1 MEDYKFPFPDRGLA
15 LKELSYDPCY
25 KKIKEADIEAIID
38 RAWNTGEEAAKVI
51 FNRFNREI
59 DFNKIINKSNLKC
72 FRIDKDYVVGNQR
85 YFSDYLSGQGIINLY
100 TKSISLWAKEN
111 SLTQE
116 EAENL
121 ILSHE
126 YYHYLECKEIG
137 LTSKQYQVPMI
148 SIGKFKLGS
157 TGIRALS
164 EIGAHAFARRYYEL
178 VRMSS

>member
-1 MEDYKFPFPDRGLA
+1 MEGYKFPFPDKTLA

-25 KKIKEADIEAIID
+25 KKIKEADIEAIIE

-51 FNRFNREI
+51 FKRFNREA
-59 DFNKIINKSNLKC
+59 DFTKIIVKSNLKC
-72 FRIDKDYVVGNQR
+72 FKIDKDYIVGNQR
-85 YFSDYLSGQGIINLY
+85 YFSDYLSGQGVINLY
-100 TKSISLWAKEN
+100 TKSISLWANEN

-126 YYHYLECKEIG
+126 YYHYLECNEIG

-148 SIGKFKLGS
+148 SIGKLKLGH

-164 EIGAHAFARRYYEL
+164 EIGAHAFARRYYEM
-178 VRMSS
+178 VRICS